1 MIKSIDRYLIEHW
14 QNQSNVIYRL
24 HSRFNHAINW
34 VNTNGEMV
42 TFLTRDL
49 PNAPNTLLIDE
60 DYFSHWD
67 LSDSSIFMKNA
78 EGYFID
84 QQNISNTSEIEIWSM
99 NIAEIHNID
108 PEVLTVMNEFLDE
121 SCEAMIGIEAKI
133 YEKLDENYQNLIDVC
148 HDNLAEKI
156 TLAAKQSIGLGLG
169 LTPSGDDRLVGFLL
183 GCYMQSEKN
192 QVMINALKLAIET
205 SADLTN
211 EISYAMLNAAREGR
225 FNDWLLQLAEVISQN
240 NLAVLP
246 LAMERVFGIGSRSGG
261 DMLKGLILSLEM
273 NLD

>member
-1 MIKSIDRYLIEHW
+1 MIKSIDRHLIEHW

-121 SCEAMIGIEAKI
+121 
-133 YEKLDENYQNLIDVC
+133 
-148 HDNLAEKI
+148 
-156 TLAAKQSIGLGLG
+156 
-169 LTPSGDDRLVGFLL
+169 
-183 GCYMQSEKN
+183 
-192 QVMINALKLAIET
+192 
-205 SADLTN
+205 
-211 EISYAMLNAAREGR
+211 
-225 FNDWLLQLAEVISQN
+225 NDWH
-240 NLAVLP
+240 
-246 LAMERVFGIGSRSGG
+246 
-261 DMLKGLILSLEM
+261 
-273 NLD
+273 